1 MEESSVKLL
10 GEYPMTTTLYKTD
23 FNLWIEQTVKQL
35 KNGQIQDL
43 DIENL
48 IEEVQSM
55 GSNDKREIKSRLIVL
70 IMHLLKYKY
79 QPKKKTKSWTSTIIT
94 QRNELEL
101 VLENSPSLNPFLKEN
116 ISECYQKARKNAARE
131 TKLPLT
137 TFPLECPFTPEQI
150 IDSDYFPDTNA

>member
-1 MEESSVKLL
+1 
-10 GEYPMTTTLYKTD
+10 MTTNLYETD
-23 FNLWIEQTVKQL
+23 FNLWIEQTVNQL

-116 ISECYQKARKNAARE
+116 ISECYQKARKNADRE

-137 TFPLECPFTPEQI
+137 TFPLECPFTSEQI

>member
-1 MEESSVKLL
+1 
-10 GEYPMTTTLYKTD
+10 MTTTLYETD
-23 FNLWIEQTVKQL
+23 FNLWIEQTVNQL

-116 ISECYQKARKNAARE
+116 ISECYQKSRKNAARE

-137 TFPLECPFTPEQI
+137 TFPLECPFTSEQI

>member
-1 MEESSVKLL
+1 
-10 GEYPMTTTLYKTD
+10 MTTTLYETD
-23 FNLWIEQTVKQL
+23 FNLWIEQTVNQL

-79 QPKKKTKSWTSTIIT
+79 QPKKKTKSWISTIIT

-116 ISECYQKARKNAARE
+116 ISECYQKARKNASME

-150 IDSDYFPDTNA
+150 IDYDYFPDTNA

>member
-1 MEESSVKLL
+1 
-10 GEYPMTTTLYKTD
+10 MTTNLYETD
-23 FNLWIEQTVKQL
+23 FNLWIEQTVNQL

-101 VLENSPSLNPFLKEN
+101 VLENSPSLNPVLKEN
-116 ISECYQKARKNAARE
+116 IAECYQKARKNAARE

-137 TFPLECPFTPEQI
+137 TFPLECPFTR
-150 IDSDYFPDTNA
+150 TNHRF

>member
-1 MEESSVKLL
+1 
-10 GEYPMTTTLYKTD
+10 MTTNLYETD

-48 IEEVQSM
+48 IEEVQSI
-55 GSNDKREIKSRLIVL
+55 GSTDKREIKSRLIVL

>member
-1 MEESSVKLL
+1 
-10 GEYPMTTTLYKTD
+10 MTTTLYETD

-101 VLENSPSLNPFLKEN
+101 VLEDSPSLNLFLKEK

>member
-1 MEESSVKLL
+1 
-10 GEYPMTTTLYKTD
+10 MTTNLYETD

-116 ISECYQKARKNAARE
+116 ISECYQKSRKNAARE

-137 TFPLECPFTPEQI
+137 TFPLECPFTSEQI

>member
-1 MEESSVKLL
+1 
-10 GEYPMTTTLYKTD
+10 MTTNLYETD

-43 DIENL
+43 DIEN
-48 IEEVQSM
+48 
-55 GSNDKREIKSRLIVL
+55 KREIKSRLIVL

>member
-1 MEESSVKLL
+1 
-10 GEYPMTTTLYKTD
+10 MTTNLYETD

-79 QPKKKTKSWTSTIIT
+79 QGKRILSIRTI
-94 QRNELEL
+94 
-101 VLENSPSLNPFLKEN
+101 
-116 ISECYQKARKNAARE
+116 
-131 TKLPLT
+131 
-137 TFPLECPFTPEQI
+137 
-150 IDSDYFPDTNA
+150 

>member
-1 MEESSVKLL
+1 
-10 GEYPMTTTLYKTD
+10 MTTNLYETD

-79 QPKKKTKSWTSTIIT
+79 QPRKKTKSWTSTIIT

-131 TKLPLT
+131 TKLTLT

>member
-55 GSNDKREIKSRLIVL
+55 GSNDKREIKSRLIV
-70 IMHLLKYKY
+70 HLLK
-79 QPKKKTKSWTSTIIT
+79 
-94 QRNELEL
+94 E
-101 VLENSPSLNPFLKEN
+101 V
-116 ISECYQKARKNAARE
+116 
-131 TKLPLT
+131 
-137 TFPLECPFTPEQI
+137 
-150 IDSDYFPDTNA
+150 D

>member
-1 MEESSVKLL
+1 
-10 GEYPMTTTLYKTD
+10 MTTNLYETD

-101 VLENSPSLNPFLKEN
+101 VLEDSPSLNLFLKEK

>member
-1 MEESSVKLL
+1 
-10 GEYPMTTTLYKTD
+10 MTTNLYETD

-43 DIENL
+43 DIDNL

-70 IMHLLKYKY
+70 IMHLLKYEY
-79 QPKKKTKSWTSTIIT
+79 QPKKKTKSWISTIIT

-101 VLENSPSLNPFLKEN
+101 VLEDSPSLNPFLKEN
-116 ISECYQKARKNAARE
+116 IAECYQKARKNAARE

-150 IDSDYFPDTNA
+150 MDSDYFPDTTA

>member
-1 MEESSVKLL
+1 
-10 GEYPMTTTLYKTD
+10 MTTNLYETD

-101 VLENSPSLNPFLKEN
+101 VLEDSPSLNLFLKEN

>member
-1 MEESSVKLL
+1 MN
-10 GEYPMTTTLYKTD
+10 TNLYETD
-23 FNLWIEQTVKQL
+23 FNLWIEQTVRQL

-116 ISECYQKARKNAARE
+116 ISDCYQKARKNAARE
-131 TKLPLT
+131 TKLSLT

-150 IDSDYFPDTNA
+150 MDSDYFPDTTA

>member
-1 MEESSVKLL
+1 
-10 GEYPMTTTLYKTD
+10 MTTNLYETD
-23 FNLWIEQTVKQL
+23 FNLWIEQTVNQL
-35 KNGQIQDL
+35 KNRQMQDL

-48 IEEVQSM
+48 IEEIRSM

-116 ISECYQKARKNAARE
+116 ISECYQKARKNTARE

-150 IDSDYFPDTNA
+150 IDSDYFPDTHA

>member
-1 MEESSVKLL
+1 
-10 GEYPMTTTLYKTD
+10 MTTTLYETD
-23 FNLWIEQTVKQL
+23 FNLWIEQTVNQL

-43 DIENL
+43 DLENL
-48 IEEVQSM
+48 IEEIQSM

-79 QPKKKTKSWTSTIIT
+79 QPKKKTKSWISTITT
-94 QRNELEL
+94 QRDELEL
-101 VLENSPSLNPFLKEN
+101 VLENSPSLKPFLKAN

-137 TFPLECPFTPEQI
+137 TFPFFI
-150 IDSDYFPDTNA
+150 ILYFFHLLLILNNFLLYCGD